1 MPAVGSVRKP
11 SVAQPGRE
19 PVALA
24 LQRAG
29 QRARLLVGHR
39 HAHGRGVLER
49 RAAGEGQELLDR
61 AHARDQLRR
70 PAGPAD
76 LPAGQGV
83 RLAQRRRGHGALGHP
98 GQRGQGHVRAVVDQ
112 VLVHLV
118 GHGDQ
123 VVAAADRGQQL
134 QLVALEHPPG
144 GVVRRVQHQ
153 HAGAVG
159 QRGLDGRLLE
169 PPPRRVQDDRAHARP
184 GALGDRGVR
193 VVGRIQRDDLVALG
207 QERQQRRRDGLGGA
221 ERDLH
226 PRRRVD
232 LQPVAAALV
241 LGDGLA
247 QHGDARAAA
256 RTGCARRAAPR
267 RPRPR

>member
-11 SVAQPGRE
+11 TSRSPAASRSRF
-19 PVALA
+19 AC
-24 LQRAG
+24 QRPG

-39 HAHGRGVLER
+39 HAHRRGVLER

-61 AHARDQLRR
+61 AHARDQVRR

-76 LPAGQGV
+76 LPAGQGM
-83 RLAQRRRGHGALGHP
+83 RLAQRRGGHRALGHP

-118 GHGDQ
+118 GHRDQ

-153 HAGAVG
+153 HARAVG
-159 QRGLDGRLLE
+159 QRGLDGRLLQ
-169 PPPRRVQDDRAHARP
+169 PPARAGPGGSGAPARRRAGRSGRTRRRRGPARSPRRP
-184 GALGDRGVR
+184 
-193 VVGRIQRDDLVALG
+193 
-207 QERQQRRRDGLGGA
+207 
-221 ERDLH
+221 
-226 PRRRVD
+226 
-232 LQPVAAALV
+232 
-241 LGDGLA
+241 
-247 QHGDARAAA
+247 
-256 RTGCARRAAPR
+256 RRAAPAATPRWPRWR
-267 RPRPR
+267 RT